1 MSLIDEQFI
10 GWVMAVYK
18 PSKQMHV
25 INATVANRCH
35 FTLTS
40 KNICLSEQAALRMMA
55 RPDLPYTRGVAAAV
69 T

>member
-10 GWVMAVYK
+10 GWVIAVYK
-18 PSKQMHV
+18 PSKQKPV
-25 INATVANRCH
+25 SNATVANRCH

-40 KNICLSEQAALRMMA
+40 KNKCLSGQAALRMIDPLEASLM
-55 RPDLPYTRGVAAAV
+55 RGMAAAE